1 MMGCD
6 LAKEAT
12 TMTVEHALDLLR
24 DFSAGL
30 CSLRGEGTEDEYP
43 QLIARLKDWEELD
56 ALGYICILDV
66 SYDGGTAA
74 RRLHRAIAILTEE
87 GRKFLRVAGVGVGDR
102 PGRQVR
108 AD

>member
-1 MMGCD
+1 
-6 LAKEAT
+6 
-12 TMTVEHALDLLR
+12 MTVEHALDLLR

-30 CSLRGEGTEDEYP
+30 CSLRGEGDHEYP
-43 QLIARLKDWEELD
+43 RLLARLKDWEELD

-66 SYDGGTAA
+66 SYDGSAAA

-87 GRKFLRVAGVGVGDR
+87 GRRFLRVAGVEPPR
-102 PGRQVR
+102 PEVT

>member
-1 MMGCD
+1 
-6 LAKEAT
+6 
-12 TMTVEHALDLLR
+12 MTVEHALDLLR

-30 CSLRGEGTEDEYP
+30 SSLRNEGRDDEYP
-43 QLIARLKDWEELD
+43 RLIARLKDWEELD

-66 SYDGGTAA
+66 SYEGSAAA

-87 GRKFLRVAGVGVGDR
+87 GRKFLRVAGVGVADR
-102 PGRQVR
+102 PGHRVT

>member
-1 MMGCD
+1 
-6 LAKEAT
+6 
-12 TMTVEHALDLLR
+12 LR

-30 CSLRGEGTEDEYP
+30 CSLPGEGTEDEYP
-43 QLIARLKDWEELD
+43 LLIARLKDWEELD

-66 SYDGGTAA
+66 RYDGGAAA

-87 GRKFLRVAGVGVGDR
+87 GRKFLRVAGVGVSDR
-102 PGRQVR
+102 RGRQVT